1 MTRYL
6 KQLFTLIDSIKN
18 LQQLLFKS
26 KKNSWYR
33 QNLTLFKFYDILF
46 WRPRQPDIVHAMCY
60 IIISNPMLTVIV
72 QHVPR
77 NCDMNFDTALHHESH
92 VNFLWQKPFNFVLT
106 VSGDQCFLKW
116 HVTFSATET
125 PVTRDKQLNVPPI
138 WVYSAPS
145 NRSHTESD
153 VTDIDPE

>member
-46 WRPRQPDIVHAMCY
+46 
-60 IIISNPMLTVIV
+60 
-72 QHVPR
+72 
-77 NCDMNFDTALHHESH
+77 
-92 VNFLWQKPFNFVLT
+92 
-106 VSGDQCFLKW
+106 
-116 HVTFSATET
+116 
-125 PVTRDKQLNVPPI
+125 
-138 WVYSAPS
+138 
-145 NRSHTESD
+145 
-153 VTDIDPE
+153 